1 MTDTRT
7 DTLVKELL
15 LEKYE
20 PIAVVGM
27 GIRLP
32 GGNESLDQFSEF
44 LRDGRAGTG
53 PVPPDRWDL
62 AALQAAEES
71 AGKRP
76 LAAGGGFV
84 SGFDEFDP
92 KFFNIS
98 PKEAEFIDPQHRWAL
113 ESAWRALESAHI
125 DPDTLRGGNGGVYL
139 GVGQM
144 DFAIEIE
151 ALDLA
156 ELDAHVAAGTA
167 HSAAAGRLS
176 YFLGWRGPC
185 MSVDTACSSSLVA
198 LHLAV
203 QGLRRRECDFALAGG
218 VNVNHHPR
226 NHVVYS
232 RANMLSPDGRCKT
245 FDDSADGYA
254 RSEGCGMLVLKR
266 LTDARRDGDRVL
278 ALVRGSA
285 VRQDG
290 ESGGL
295 TVPNGTAQVALM
307 RAALES
313 AALGPGDI
321 QYVEA
326 HGTGTSLGDPIE
338 LGSINSV
345 FADSRE
351 EGSPL
356 VVGSVKTNI
365 GHMEAAAGVGGV
377 AKVVCQLLAG
387 AIYPHINFET
397 PSRHIPW
404 DRYRVTVPTGG
415 PHPWEAAGPR
425 RALVNSFGFAG
436 TIASVVLEQAP
447 PAPERPAAPADGRD
461 VFTLSAKDRPA
472 LRAQAESHRAFL
484 AAHPDLAVPDLCYST
499 NVGRTHLGARLAA
512 PVSSRDDLDGLLA
525 RYLERGDEDPAA
537 TTADSGFRDAQVAF
551 LFTGQGSQY
560 VGMGR
565 ALYDRYPV
573 FRGHLDECDR
583 LFADRLGRSV
593 KEIMFGEAPD
603 SAEAIDQ
610 TLYTQPA
617 LFSLEYAT
625 ARLWMSWGV
634 RPSVLLGH
642 SVGEI
647 TAAALAGLFTLPDA
661 VRLVAVR
668 ARLMQSVRTPGGMTA
683 VLAPAEEVAP
693 LLEGHA
699 DVSFGA
705 VNSPRQCVVSGGR
718 DSLAAITAKLA
729 ERGVRTKALPVS
741 HAFHSPLMT
750 EVFDA
755 FREAIADIAF
765 HEPRLS
771 FVSNLTG
778 QIATLDQVGTP
789 DYWVR
794 HIAEPVD
801 FAAGM
806 TCVQARG
813 RHVFIEVGPSSALT
827 GMGRQTGDPA
837 THLWLNSAAR
847 SDTDAG
853 TIRTALARAYEAGLD
868 VSWTGYHQEC
878 GGRLVPL
885 PGYVFAK
892 KRYRLPGARPRAALT
907 TPGTGPAHHPLLGRE
922 VSTAAQRATGERE
935 FATHLDPGAPAYLA
949 DHIVMEQAVF
959 PGAGYVEIVL
969 ALQDAVHGETTRPV
983 RDVRILEPL
992 FLKEGEP
999 VEVRTRLRTEPGRD
1013 PADGPAGV
1021 EIVSRVDGRD
1031 GVIERVHATA
1041 TLDPAPDGRPG
1052 AGPDTVIRRLR
1063 ATAERP
1069 GTRQIRHRAE
1079 DLYEHYADL
1088 GLPYGPEFRRVLG
1101 VDRYPDGFA
1110 VGELRGLDTPAP
1122 EQLRAS
1128 LLDCAMQ
1135 TLGAAVDL
1143 DGTYLPVG
1151 FDRVELFKRPKADL
1165 RILIQVT
1172 LDETAGELTADIAA
1186 LEGIRPVF
1194 AVEGVRLKR
1203 VAGAPADPAERM
1215 LLRPRWLKRSLPPA
1229 GTVARG
1235 REVLAVHHDPAA
1247 LAAATQRLAE
1257 SGVTLLHAPDSA
1269 TAVRLLDEHPAV
1281 TDLCWFWTPEPGA
1294 HGEERLRTETER
1306 NYRDLLTLTDA
1317 AGRLGTGRDLRVLLV
1332 TERAQWLPGDR
1343 TASPEPDPLAA
1354 ASLWGFGAVLL
1365 NEYPALRATL
1375 LDLAGPDPQP
1385 LVDEVLAGDGTGG
1398 DFQIAYRGG
1407 IRHVKRLLPGTPVT
1421 AVDTDGNFELSVTEY
1436 GQFSAV
1442 RPVPVEDREPAG
1454 NEVTV
1459 QVHAAGLNFKDVLNA
1474 LGMLR
1479 QYALDNGLPHEP
1491 LPLGFEAAGTVVA
1504 AGPDAEFRPGDEVVL
1519 SRIGCMRRRV
1529 TVPSTVVVRKP
1540 ASLTFTEAAGL
1551 PAAYVTAY
1559 HALHHLAKIKAGD
1572 RVLIHAAA
1580 GGVGQA
1586 AVQLAQL
1593 AGAEVYATASPRK
1606 WPLLRSQ
1613 GVRHIMNSRTLD
1625 FADEVLE
1632 ATGGEGVDIVLNSLN
1647 KDYIPA
1653 GLRTLGHGGR
1663 FVELG
1668 KIGIW
1673 SAEEMRAERPDV
1685 DHHNFDL
1692 SELPPHELD
1701 QLNQDILRTVADHVE
1716 AGRLGALPTVG
1727 YALDEIEEAFGA
1739 LSRGANLGKIVI
1751 AFRDEHERP
1760 AEPVRISPGETYLIT
1775 GGLGA
1780 LGLATA
1786 RKLVQQGARRLALV
1800 SRRQLTLPELIE
1812 LSAELGDET
1821 EVSVHHGDIAD
1832 PADVERIIGALS
1844 DGPAPLGGIVHA
1856 AGVLADAPLAGQTWD
1871 SMESVLRAKV
1881 YGTWLLHRAA
1891 AAVPSVRFFVGYSS
1905 IAAVLGAAGQANYAA
1920 GNAYMDV
1927 LMQRRAAAGL
1937 PGLSVNWGPWA
1948 EIGMAASLTA
1958 QQIKGIE
1965 DRGLK
1970 FVKPGAALRALFTA
1984 LARPHAQTVVGAF
1997 DWDAYTASQ
2006 PFANALFK
2014 DLLSGDRGTRTPE
2027 VDLDAVLSRP
2037 KPEREAALRELLRA
2051 KVAEVLRYDSPQD
2064 VDPDTPFVSLGLDS
2078 LASVELKNALEAVFR
2093 IPLPAS
2099 TLFDHPAVRPLAAF
2113 IDGSLVPDTP
2123 EPADEPAP
2131 SGAGDVEDLSEAEAD
2146 EELAALRESLL

>member
-1 MTDTRT
+1 MTENRT
-7 DTLVKELL
+7 DNLVKELL

-20 PIAVVGM
+20 PIAVIGM
-27 GIRLP
+27 GLRLP
-32 GGNESLDQFSEF
+32 GGSETLDQFSEF
-44 LRDGRAGTG
+44 LREGRSGTG

-113 ESAWRALESAHI
+113 ESAWRALESAHL

-144 DFAIEIE
+144 DFAIEVE

-203 QGLRRRECDFALAGG
+203 QGLRRRECDVALAGG

-254 RSEGCGMLVLKR
+254 RSEGSGMLVLKR
-266 LTDARRDGDRVL
+266 LTDARRDGDTVL

-295 TVPNGTAQVALM
+295 TVPNGTAQIALM

-313 AALGPGDI
+313 AALGPEDI

-338 LGSINSV
+338 MGSINSV

-351 EGSPL
+351 QDSPL

-377 AKVVCQLLAG
+377 AKVVCQLQEG

-415 PHPWEAAGPR
+415 PRPWEARGPR

-484 AAHPDLAVPDLCYST
+484 AAHPDVAVADLCYST

-512 PVSSRDDLDGLLA
+512 PVSSREDLDGLLA
-525 RYLERGDEDPAA
+525 RYLERGDEDTA
-537 TTADSGFRDAQVAF
+537 TDGGFRDAQVAF

-560 VGMGR
+560 IGMGR
-565 ALYDRYPV
+565 TLYDRYPV
-573 FRGHLDECDR
+573 FRDHLDECDR

-593 KEIMFGEAPD
+593 KEIMFGRAPD

-634 RPSVLLGH
+634 RPTVLLGH

-647 TAAALAGLFTLPDA
+647 TAAALAGLFTLQDA
-661 VRLVAVR
+661 VGLVAVR

-693 LLEGHA
+693 LLEGYT

-718 DSLAAITAKLA
+718 DSLAAIAGKLA
-729 ERGVRTKALPVS
+729 ERGVRTKDLPVS

-755 FREAIADIAF
+755 FREAIADIDF

-771 FVSNLTG
+771 FVSNLSG
-778 QIATLDQVGTP
+778 QVAGLDQVGTP

-806 TCVQARG
+806 SCVQARG
-813 RHVFIEVGPSSALT
+813 RHVFVEVGPSAALT

-837 THLWLNSAAR
+837 AHLWLTSAAR
-847 SDTDAG
+847 SDTGADP
-853 TIRTALARAYEAGLD
+853 IRTALAQAYEAGLD
-868 VSWTGYHQEC
+868 VSWAGYHQERP
-878 GGRLVPL
+878 GRLVPL

-892 KRYRLPGARPRAALT
+892 KRYRLPGARPRTALAA
-907 TPGTGPAHHPLLGRE
+907 PGTGPAHHPLLGLE
-922 VSTAAQRATGERE
+922 VSTADQRAAGERE
-935 FATHLDPGAPAYLA
+935 FATRLDPGAPAYLA
-949 DHIVMEQAVF
+949 DHVVMDQVVF
-959 PGAGYVEIVL
+959 PGAGYVEMVL
-969 ALQDAVHGETTRPV
+969 ALQDAVHGETARPV

-999 VEVRTRLRTEPGRD
+999 VEVRVRLRTEPGGD
-1013 PADGPAGV
+1013 PAGGPAAV
-1021 EIVSRVDGRD
+1021 EIASRVDGRD

-1041 TLDPAPDGRPG
+1041 TLGAAPEGRPG
-1052 AGPDTVIRRLR
+1052 ATPDTVLQRLR
-1063 ATAERP
+1063 AAVEQP
-1069 GTRQIRHRAE
+1069 GTRQVRHRGE
-1079 DLYEHYADL
+1079 DLYERYADL

-1101 VDRYPDGFA
+1101 VDRFPDGFA

-1151 FDRVELFKRPKADL
+1151 FDRVELLKRPKADL
-1165 RILIQVT
+1165 RVLIQVT

-1186 LEGIRPVF
+1186 LEGNRPVLV
-1194 AVEGVRLKR
+1194 VEGVRLKR
-1203 VAGAPADPAERM
+1203 VAGAAADPDARM

-1229 GTVARG
+1229 GPAAQG

-1247 LAAATQRLAE
+1247 LAATARRLAE
-1257 SGVTLLHAPDSA
+1257 AGVRLLHAPDA
-1269 TAVRLLDEHPAV
+1269 AGALRLLDEHPAV

-1294 HGEERLRTETER
+1294 DGEKRLRAETER

-1317 AGRLGTGRDLRVLLV
+1317 AERLGTGRDLRMVLV

-1343 TASPEPDPLAA
+1343 TDTLDSDPLAA

-1365 NEYPALRATL
+1365 NEYPALRTTL
-1375 LDLAGPDPQP
+1375 LDLTGTDPQP
-1385 LVDEVLAGDGTGG
+1385 LVDELLAGDGAGG
-1398 DFQIAYRGG
+1398 DFQLAYRDG
-1407 IRHVKRLLPGTPVT
+1407 IRHVKRLLP
-1421 AVDTDGNFELSVTEY
+1421 AAAEDTDGNFELSVTEY

-1454 NEVTV
+1454 DEVTV

-1504 AGPDAEFRPGDEVVL
+1504 AGPDAGFRPGDEVVL

-1540 ASLTFTEAAGL
+1540 TSLTFTEAAGL

-1559 HALHHLAKIKAGD
+1559 HALHHLAGIKAGD

-1586 AVQLAQL
+1586 AVQLARL

-1653 GLRTLGHGGR
+1653 GLRALGHGGR

-1685 DHHNFDL
+1685 ESHNFDL

-1701 QLNQDILRTVADHVE
+1701 RLNSDILRTVAGHVE

-1727 YALDEIEEAFGA
+1727 YALDELEEAFGT
-1739 LSRGANLGKIVI
+1739 LSRGANVGKVVI

-1760 AEPVRISPGETYLIT
+1760 AAPVRLSPDETYLIT

-1786 RKLVQQGARRLALV
+1786 RKLVEQGARRLALV
-1800 SRRQLTLPELIE
+1800 SRRETTLPELLD
-1812 LSAELGDET
+1812 LSAELGDDT

-1832 PADVERIIGALS
+1832 PADVERIFAALA
-1844 DGPAPLGGIVHA
+1844 DGPAPLGGVVHA
-1856 AGVLADAPLAGQTWD
+1856 AGVLADAPLTGQTWD

-1905 IAAVLGAAGQANYAA
+1905 IASVLGAAGQANYAA

-1927 LMQRRAAAGL
+1927 LLQGRAAAGL

-1948 EIGMAASLTA
+1948 EIGMAASLNA

-1970 FVKPGAALRALFTA
+1970 FVRPRAALRALFTA
-1984 LARPHAQTVVGAF
+1984 LARPHAQTVVGTF
-1997 DWDAYTASQ
+1997 DWDAYTALQ
-2006 PFANALFK
+2006 PFTNALFK
-2014 DLLSGDRGTRTPE
+2014 DLLSGDGRTRAPE
-2027 VDLDAVLSRP
+2027 IDLDAVLSRP

-2051 KVAEVLRYDSPQD
+2051 KVAEVLRYDSAQD

-2113 IDGSLVPDTP
+2113 VDGRLVPDTP
-2123 EPADEPAP
+2123 DTADPADT
-2131 SGAGDVEDLSEAEAD
+2131 AGEQTPGDTDVRDLSEAEAD
-2146 EELAALRESLL
+2146 EELAALRESML

>member
-7 DTLVKELL
+7 DALVRELL

-27 GIRLP
+27 GLRLP
-32 GGNESLDQFSEF
+32 GDNDTIEQFSEF

-62 AALQAAEES
+62 AALQDAEES

-144 DFAIEIE
+144 DFAIEME

-156 ELDAHVAAGTA
+156 DLDPHVAAGTA

-203 QGLRRRECDFALAGG
+203 QGLRRRECDVALAGG

-232 RANMLSPDGRCKT
+232 RAGMLSPDGRCKT

-254 RSEGCGMLVLKR
+254 RSEGSGMLVLKR
-266 LTDARRDGDRVL
+266 LTDARRDGDTVL

-295 TVPNGTAQVALM
+295 TVPNGTAQIALM
-307 RAALES
+307 KAALAS
-313 AALGPGDI
+313 ASLGPGDI

-345 FADSRE
+345 FADSRAQDA
-351 EGSPL
+351 PL

-377 AKVVCQLLAG
+377 AKVVCQLREG

-415 PHPWEAAGPR
+415 PRPWTADGPR

-436 TIASVVLEQAP
+436 TIASVVLEEAP
-447 PAPERPAAPADGRD
+447 VLPERPAAPADGREI
-461 VFTLSAKDRPA
+461 FTLSAKDRPA

-484 AAHPDLAVPDLCYST
+484 AAHPDLAVPDLCYSA

-512 PVSSRDDLDGLLA
+512 PVSSRADLDELLA
-525 RYLERGDEDPAA
+525 RHLEHEDPATGA
-537 TTADSGFRDAQVAF
+537 AADSGFRDAQVAF

-565 ALYDRYPV
+565 ALYERHPV
-573 FRGHLDECDR
+573 FAGHLDACDR

-593 KEIMFGEAPD
+593 KDIMFGTAPD

-634 RPSVLLGH
+634 QPSVLLGH

-647 TAAALAGLFTLPDA
+647 TAAALAGLFTLEDA

-668 ARLMQSVRTPGGMTA
+668 AELMQSVRAPGGMTA
-683 VLAPAEEVAP
+683 VLAPAAEVAP
-693 LLEGHA
+693 LLEGYA

-705 VNSPRQCVVSGGR
+705 VNSPKQCVVSGGR
-718 DSLAAITAKLA
+718 DSLAEIAGKLA

-741 HAFHSPLMT
+741 HAFHSPLMA
-750 EVFDA
+750 EVADA
-755 FREAIADIAF
+755 FREAIAGIAF

-778 QIATLDQVGTP
+778 QVAVLDQVGTP

-806 TCVQARG
+806 ACVQARG
-813 RHVFIEVGPSSALT
+813 RHVFVEVGPSSALV
-827 GMGRQTGDPA
+827 GMGRQNGDAAP
-837 THLWLNSAAR
+837 HLWLTSASR
-847 SDTDAG
+847 SDTGAD

-868 VSWTGYHQEC
+868 VSWTGYHHERR
-878 GGRLVPL
+878 GRLVPL
-885 PGYVFAK
+885 PGYAFAR
-892 KRYRLPGARPRAALT
+892 KRYRLPGTRPRAALAGR
-907 TPGTGPAHHPLLGRE
+907 GTGPAHHPLLGRE
-922 VSTAAQRATGERE
+922 VSTAEQRAAGQRE
-935 FATHLDPGAPAYLA
+935 FATRLDPGAPAYLA
-949 DHIVMEQAVF
+949 DHVVMDQVVF

-969 ALQDAVHGETTRPV
+969 ALQDAVHGETARPV

-999 VEVRTRLRTEPGRD
+999 VEVRTRLRTEPGQD
-1013 PADGPAGV
+1013 PDGGPAAV

-1052 AGPDTVIRRLR
+1052 AGTDAVIRRLR
-1063 ATAERP
+1063 ATADRP
-1069 GTRQIRHRAE
+1069 GTREVRHHGE
-1079 DLYEHYADL
+1079 DLYEHYATL
-1088 GLPYGPEFRRVLG
+1088 GLPYGPEFRRVTG

-1151 FDRVELFKRPKADL
+1151 FDRIELLKRPKADL
-1165 RILIQVT
+1165 RVLIQVT

-1186 LEGIRPVF
+1186 LEGTRPVF

-1203 VAGAPADPAERM
+1203 VAGAPADPADRM

-1229 GTVARG
+1229 AATASG
-1235 REVLAVHHDPAA
+1235 RQVLAVHADPAV
-1247 LAAATQRLAE
+1247 LAGAAQLLAE
-1257 SGVTLLHAPDSA
+1257 AGVPLLHAPDSA
-1269 TAVRLLDEHPAV
+1269 TAVRMLDEHPAV
-1281 TDLCWFWTPEPGA
+1281 TDLCWFWSAEPGPS
-1294 HGEERLRTETER
+1294 GDERLRAETER
-1306 NYRDLLTLTDA
+1306 NYRDLLTLTGA
-1317 AGRLGTGRDLRVLLV
+1317 AGRLGSGRDLRVLLV
-1332 TERAQWLPGDR
+1332 TERAQWLPGDPAD
-1343 TASPEPDPLAA
+1343 TTGQDPLAA

-1365 NEYPALRATL
+1365 NEYPALRTTL
-1375 LDLAGPDPQP
+1375 LDLAGPDPRP
-1385 LVDEVLAGDGTGG
+1385 LADEVLAGDGAGG

-1407 IRHVKRLLPGTPVT
+1407 IRHVKRLLPAAPAAGP
-1421 AVDTDGNFELSVTEY
+1421 DGNFELAVTEY

-1442 RPVPVEDREPAG
+1442 RPVPAEDREPAG

-1459 QVHAAGLNFKDVLNA
+1459 EVHAAGLNFKDVLNA

-1504 AGPDAEFRPGDEVVL
+1504 AGPDAGFRPGDEVLL

-1586 AVQLAQL
+1586 AVQLARL

-1613 GVRHIMNSRTLD
+1613 GVRHVMNSRTLD
-1625 FADEVLE
+1625 FADQILE

-1653 GLRTLGHGGR
+1653 GLRTLAHGGR

-1673 SAEEMRAERPDV
+1673 SAERMHAERPDV
-1685 DHHNFDL
+1685 GHHTFDL
-1692 SELPPHELD
+1692 SELPPDELD
-1701 QLNQDILRTVADHVE
+1701 RLNHDILRTVADHVD
-1716 AGRLGALPTVG
+1716 AGRLGALPTAG
-1727 YALDEIEEAFGA
+1727 YALDEVEEAFGA
-1739 LSRGANLGKIVI
+1739 LSRGANVGKIVI

-1760 AEPVRISPGETYLIT
+1760 AEPVRVSAEETYLVT

-1786 RKLVQQGARRLALV
+1786 RKLVQLGARRLALV
-1800 SRRQLTLPELIE
+1800 SRRQLTLPELMD
-1812 LSAELGDET
+1812 LSAELGDDV
-1821 EVSVHHGDIAD
+1821 EVSVHHGDIAE
-1832 PADVERIIGALS
+1832 PADVERIIGALT
-1844 DGPAPLGGIVHA
+1844 GGAAPLGGVVHA
-1856 AGVLADAPLAGQTWD
+1856 AGVLADAPLTGQTWD

-1891 AAVPSVRFFVGYSS
+1891 AALPSVRFFVGYSS

-1965 DRGLK
+1965 DRGLR
-1970 FVKPGAALRALFTA
+1970 FVPPGAALRALFTA
-1984 LARPHAQTVVGAF
+1984 LSRPHAQTVVGSF
-1997 DWDAYTASQ
+1997 DWDAYAAAQ

-2014 DLLSGDRGTRTPE
+2014 DLLSGDGGRSAPE
-2027 VDLDAVLSRP
+2027 ADLDAILSRP
-2037 KPEREAALRELLRA
+2037 KPEREAALRELLRG
-2051 KVAEVLRYDSPQD
+2051 KVAEVLRYDSAQD
-2064 VDPDTPFVSLGLDS
+2064 VDPDTPFVALGLDS
-2078 LASVELKNALEAVFR
+2078 LASVELKNALEAVFG

-2113 IDGSLVPDTP
+2113 VDGALVPDGP
-2123 EPADEPAP
+2123 EPADAPEP
-2131 SGAGDVEDLSEAEAD
+2131 GRAGDVEDLSEAEAD

>member
-27 GIRLP
+27 GIRFP
-32 GGNESLDQFSEF
+32 GDNETLDHFSEF
-44 LRDGRAGTG
+44 LRDGRSGTG

-76 LAAGGGFV
+76 LAVGGGFV

-144 DFAIEIE
+144 DFAIEVE
-151 ALDLA
+151 ALDTA
-156 ELDAHVAAGTA
+156 DLDPHVAAGTA

-203 QGLRRRECDFALAGG
+203 QGLRRRECDIALAGG

-254 RSEGCGMLVLKR
+254 RSEGSGMLVLKR
-266 LTDARRDGDRVL
+266 LTDARRDGDTIL

-295 TVPNGTAQVALM
+295 TVPNGTAQIALM

-313 AALGPGDI
+313 AALEPGDI

-345 FADSRE
+345 FAGSRE
-351 EGSPL
+351 GGSPL

-377 AKVVCQLLAG
+377 AKVVCQLREG
-387 AIYPHINFET
+387 AIYPHINLET

-404 DRYRVTVPTGG
+404 DRYRVTVPTGT
-415 PHPWEAAGPR
+415 PRPWEADGPR

-447 PAPERPAAPADGRD
+447 PTPERPTAPAGGPD

-484 AAHPDLAVPDLCYST
+484 AAHPDLAVTDLCHSA

-512 PVSSRDDLDGLLA
+512 PVSSRDDLDALLA
-525 RYLERGDEDPAA
+525 GYLERGDEES
-537 TTADSGFRDAQVAF
+537 TADSGFRDAPVAF

-573 FRGHLDECDR
+573 FRRHLDECDR

-593 KEIMFGEAPD
+593 KEIMFGQAPD
-603 SAEAIDQ
+603 SAETIDQ

-647 TAAALAGLFTLPDA
+647 TAAALAGLFTLQDA
-661 VRLVAVR
+661 VRLVAAR
-668 ARLMQSVRTPGGMTA
+668 ARLMQSVRAPGGMTA
-683 VLAPAEEVAP
+683 VLAAAEEVAP
-693 LLEGHA
+693 LLEDYA

-718 DSLAAITAKLA
+718 DSLAEITERLA

-741 HAFHSPLMT
+741 HAFHSPLMG

-778 QIATLDQVGTP
+778 QVATLDEAGTP

-806 TCVQARG
+806 ACVQARG
-813 RHVFIEVGPSSALT
+813 RHVFIEVGPSAALT
-827 GMGRQTGDPA
+827 GMGRQTGDPSA
-837 THLWLNSAAR
+837 HLWLTSTAR
-847 SDTDAG
+847 SDTDTGA
-853 TIRTALARAYEAGLD
+853 IRTALARAYQAGLD
-868 VSWTGYHQEC
+868 ISWTGYHQERR
-878 GGRLVPL
+878 GRLVPL

-907 TPGTGPAHHPLLGRE
+907 APGTGPVHHPLLGRE
-922 VSTAAQRATGERE
+922 VSTPAQRMAGERE
-935 FATHLDPGAPAYLA
+935 FVTHLDPGAPAYLA
-949 DHIVMEQAVF
+949 DHIVMDQVVF

-969 ALQDAVHGETTRPV
+969 ALQDAVHGETARPV

-992 FLKEGEP
+992 FLKQDEP
-999 VEVRTRLRTEPGRD
+999 VEVRTRLRPEPGRD
-1013 PADGPAGV
+1013 PADGPAAV

-1041 TLDPAPDGRPG
+1041 ILAPVPDGRPG
-1052 AGPDTVIRRLR
+1052 TAPDAVIQRLR
-1063 ATAERP
+1063 AAAEQP
-1069 GTRQIRHRAE
+1069 GTRQVRHEGE
-1079 DLYEHYADL
+1079 DLYERYADL

-1110 VGELRGLDTPAP
+1110 VGELRGLDTPSP

-1151 FDRVELFKRPKADL
+1151 FDRVELLKRPKADL

-1172 LDETAGELTADIAA
+1172 PDRTAGELTADIAA
-1186 LEGIRPVF
+1186 LEGGRPVF

-1203 VAGAPADPAERM
+1203 VAGAPADPVERM

-1229 GTVARG
+1229 ADAAPG
-1235 REVLAVHHDPAA
+1235 REVLAVHHDRAA
-1247 LAAATQRLAE
+1247 LSAVTERLAE
-1257 SGVTLLHAPDSA
+1257 AGVTLLHAPDAA
-1269 TAVRLLDEHPAV
+1269 TAVRMLDQHPAV

-1294 HGEERLRTETER
+1294 GGEQRLRAETEH

-1317 AGRLGTGRDLRVLLV
+1317 AERLGAGRDLRVTLV
-1332 TERAQWLPGDR
+1332 TEGAQWLPGDR
-1343 TASPEPDPLAA
+1343 TGSPESDILAA

-1365 NEYPALRATL
+1365 NEYPALRTTL
-1375 LDLAGPDPQP
+1375 LDLSGPDPQS
-1385 LVDEVLAGDGTGG
+1385 LVDELLAGDGVGG

-1407 IRHVKRLLPGTPVT
+1407 IRHVKRLLP
-1421 AVDTDGNFELSVTEY
+1421 AAAAADADGNFELSVTEY

-1454 NEVTV
+1454 DEVTV

-1504 AGPDAEFRPGDEVVL
+1504 AGPDAEFRPGDEVVI

-1586 AVQLAQL
+1586 AVQLARL

-1625 FADEVLE
+1625 FADEILE

-1653 GLRTLGHGGR
+1653 GLRTLAHGGR

-1673 SAEEMRAERPDV
+1673 SAAEMRAERPDV
-1685 DHHNFDL
+1685 DYHNFDL
-1692 SELPPHELD
+1692 SELPPQELD
-1701 QLNQDILRTVADHVE
+1701 LLNKDILGTVADHVE

-1727 YALDEIEEAFGA
+1727 YALDEVEEAFGV
-1739 LSRGANLGKIVI
+1739 LSRGANLGKVVI
-1751 AFRDEHERP
+1751 AFRDEHERQTEP
-1760 AEPVRISPGETYLIT
+1760 ARISDGETYLIT

-1800 SRRQLTLPELIE
+1800 SRRQLTALELADF
-1812 LSAELGDET
+1812 SAELGDGV
-1821 EVSVHHGDIAD
+1821 EVSVHRGDIAD
-1832 PADVERIIGALS
+1832 SADVERIIGALT
-1844 DGPAPLGGIVHA
+1844 DGPAPLGGVVHA

-1871 SMESVLRAKV
+1871 SMETVLRAKV
-1881 YGTWLLHRAA
+1881 YGTWLLHRAVA
-1891 AAVPSVRFFVGYSS
+1891 SVPSVRFFVGYSS
-1905 IAAVLGAAGQANYAA
+1905 IASVLGAAGQANYAA
-1920 GNAYMDV
+1920 GNAYLDV
-1927 LMQRRAAAGL
+1927 LMQWRSAAGL

-1948 EIGMAASLTA
+1948 QIGMAASLTA

-1965 DRGLK
+1965 ERGLK
-1970 FVKPGAALRALFTA
+1970 FVKPGTALRALFTA
-1984 LARPHAQTVVGAF
+1984 LDRPHAQTVVGTF
-1997 DWDAYTASQ
+1997 DWDAYSAAQ
-2006 PFANALFK
+2006 PFTNALFK
-2014 DLLSGDRGTRTPE
+2014 DLLSGDRGRTRAPE
-2027 VDLDAVLSRP
+2027 VDLDTVLSRP

-2051 KVAEVLRYDSPQD
+2051 KVAEVLRYESAED

-2113 IDGSLVPDTP
+2113 VDGRLVPDAP
-2123 EPADEPAP
+2123 EPADEQAP
-2131 SGAGDVEDLSEAEAD
+2131 SGPGDVRDLTEAEAD
-2146 EELAALRESLL
+2146 EELAALRESML